1 MTKMLTL
8 SLSAALVLVG
18 LYLIAFGHQWA
29 PHALE
34 YLPDTEFGFWVE
46 LIVPFLPMAFIGT
59 GVALYIWGNR

>member
-1 MTKMLTL
+1 MKLL
-8 SLSAALVLVG
+8 LAAVLVLVG

-59 GVALYIWGNR
+59 GAALCVCGNR